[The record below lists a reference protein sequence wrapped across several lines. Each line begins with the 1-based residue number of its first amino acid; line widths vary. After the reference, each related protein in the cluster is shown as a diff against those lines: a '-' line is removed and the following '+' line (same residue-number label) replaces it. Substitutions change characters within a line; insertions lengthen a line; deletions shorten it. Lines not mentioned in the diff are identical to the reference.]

1 MMESQQNLDM
11 GEEQQNLNQSLLQKE
26 HLKATLAE
34 LSVKLQEA
42 KAQLQVVKT
51 TMTRRNK

>member
-1 MMESQQNLDM
+1 
-11 GEEQQNLNQSLLQKE
+11 
-26 HLKATLAE
+26 LAE